1 MHDRPSDVIDSVYTV
16 PTYLEHMATR
26 HAKDPSPIAFVAS
39 NQGKT
44 DEAMQTVPAKI
55 NINCYY
61 GGCGHHE
68 WHSYDGFVGCILGR
82 GDTVD
87 DAKRLWFGKK
97 QSLNQR
103 DLALEHLSK
112 NALPKAHVIECW
124 YEACPYYGI
133 HTLGRLIGCITSAG
147 RPLEDS
153 IRCWNHHVDE
163 AEQVPLEEVLTPVR
177 PIEPSAPPHTEQA
190 VLDVE
195 PDCCIGQ
202 VAVDGAKHSNDV
214 DVGLVDILKIE
225 LMDCPDVPLQSAYDA
240 LHPMVLGD
248 MSQILRIRKL
258 LSEYKEYLEANPLPV
273 PTLISGRVEYDSRF
287 VKPEPVP
294 VPELDGMASYE
305 QYAEDFSY
313 ARGSHHIRNIAAGK
327 YRGKSEWYGQHLP
340 GHRRPA
346 RLDCGHYQKR
356 GDLHGDA
363 RFSHDVRL
371 WCHERD
377 CTTCYPDGVRKFGI
391 ATCETL
397 WAFKM
402 ACHSDAFLCKESGP
416 LHQYVYSL
424 GPKYAELAK
433 TKKGRTQ
440 NRAMLFHHMANLGRI
455 CTRCIRDSLN
465 CVCNRLSHVDGRCTV
480 CKRRSSSCKCVDSA
494 YHTGGLHGGGV
505 IYHACRFDNDCPAY
519 GPHYH
524 VICMGYVNV
533 KGWRKIHKEE
543 IAAGLMCSTPEAE
556 LEKTQGI
563 LIKRIKRRGANPCDE
578 RFMDIESKSELGG
591 LTYYLGTHNT
601 KAKGEHGVVYYG
613 TAANNR
619 FGIKKVRCH
628 DPDSIRKFEDWY
640 NKRLR
645 TLNYGG
651 KRYDLTHARVQRVDI
666 KDGEDET
673 RYDWK
678 FGAVEI
684 LGRNKANLGDEL
696 FEYLKTQISSHAY
709 DTRSVKAE
717 YRAPFS
723 EYFAEMA
730 KQAKEAGEDVD
741 DVVTVP
747 ANAKSNVVGATK
759 SAPYEP
765 SRRSIV
771 MELTYSRQVPAS
783 GRHKEKQHVV
793 YCVLDIDPSLVGL
806 CPACF
811 EPMQVMVPLSGVHP
825 RPPDVSGIDVKLDMD
840 AEKWAIWDR
849 SLDRGKGMPFIRKS
863 GIIQEWSFNLL
874 NPHPFE
880 RDLTPG
886 LAAQVAMDYVMAY
899 ARLYARYDNTT
910 FIELYDKHLAKHQWE
925 PDEWEWNKMRKKA
938 TDMSIANALGY
949 LQKYNVPVCEPTYY
963 ARKYVEDGVVEAVEP
978 MRWVLNYVSSVWQW
992 LGVNVKPTKVKNVT
1006 PSSDPPPFKPATGET
1021 FQLASMYYR
1030 GGRTD
1035 VKKDPIDSLNEAVK
1049 SSPSETGNGPLE
1061 QQSGKSVGEGGC
1073 GSKNFGSSGRSY
1085 TPKEMSTL
1093 LDDLEGKNGPKAKEL
1108 AECNLRLAKGL
1119 DSECQKD

>member
-1 MHDRPSDVIDSVYTV
+1 
-16 PTYLEHMATR
+16 
-26 HAKDPSPIAFVAS
+26 
-39 NQGKT
+39 
-44 DEAMQTVPAKI
+44 
-55 NINCYY
+55 
-61 GGCGHHE
+61 
-68 WHSYDGFVGCILGR
+68 
-82 GDTVD
+82 
-87 DAKRLWFGKK
+87 
-97 QSLNQR
+97 
-103 DLALEHLSK
+103 
-112 NALPKAHVIECW
+112 
-124 YEACPYYGI
+124 
-133 HTLGRLIGCITSAG
+133 
-147 RPLEDS
+147 
-153 IRCWNHHVDE
+153 
-163 AEQVPLEEVLTPVR
+163 
-177 PIEPSAPPHTEQA
+177 
-190 VLDVE
+190 
-195 PDCCIGQ
+195 
-202 VAVDGAKHSNDV
+202 
-214 DVGLVDILKIE
+214 
-225 LMDCPDVPLQSAYDA
+225 
-240 LHPMVLGD
+240 
-248 MSQILRIRKL
+248 
-258 LSEYKEYLEANPLPV
+258 
-273 PTLISGRVEYDSRF
+273 
-287 VKPEPVP
+287 
-294 VPELDGMASYE
+294 
-305 QYAEDFSY
+305 
-313 ARGSHHIRNIAAGK
+313 
-327 YRGKSEWYGQHLP
+327 
-340 GHRRPA
+340 
-346 RLDCGHYQKR
+346 
-356 GDLHGDA
+356 
-363 RFSHDVRL
+363 
-371 WCHERD
+371 
-377 CTTCYPDGVRKFGI
+377 
-391 ATCETL
+391 
-397 WAFKM
+397 
-402 ACHSDAFLCKESGP
+402 
-416 LHQYVYSL
+416 
-424 GPKYAELAK
+424 
-433 TKKGRTQ
+433 
-440 NRAMLFHHMANLGRI
+440 
-455 CTRCIRDSLN
+455 
-465 CVCNRLSHVDGRCTV
+465 
-480 CKRRSSSCKCVDSA
+480 
-494 YHTGGLHGGGV
+494 
-505 IYHACRFDNDCPAY
+505 
-519 GPHYH
+519 
-524 VICMGYVNV
+524 MGYVNV

-556 LEKTQGI
+556 LEKTQGV
-563 LIKRIKRRGANPCDE
+563 LIKRIKRQGVNPGDE

-666 KDGEDET
+666 NDGEVET

-678 FGAVEI
+678 FGAVGT

-709 DTRSVKAE
+709 ATRSVKAE

-741 DVVTVP
+741 GVVTVP

-811 EPMQVMVPLSGVHP
+811 EPMLAMVPLSGVHP
-825 RPPDVSGIDVKLDMD
+825 RPPDVSGIEVKLDMD

-849 SLDRGKGMPFIRKS
+849 SLDRGKGMPFFRKS

-886 LAAQVAMDYVMAY
+886 LCAQVAMDYVMAY

-910 FIELYDKHLAKHQWE
+910 FIELYDKHLAEHQWE
-925 PDEWEWNKMRKKA
+925 PDEWQWNKMRKKA

-992 LGVNVKPTKVKNVT
+992 LGVNVKPAKVKDVT
-1006 PSSDPPPFKPATGET
+1006 PPSEPPPFRPEPGET
-1021 FQLASMYYR
+1021 FSRGSMYFR
-1030 GGRTD
+1030 GGPYDIT
-1035 VKKDPIDSLNEAVK
+1035 KDPTEPYCQFTSASLSETRGRLLKRMNDKTIDSCVYM
-1049 SSPSETGNGPLE
+1049 SENFDFNGWSYKPEEFSALLAE
-1061 QQSGKSVGEGGC
+1061 LDGEIA
-1073 GSKNFGSSGRSY
+1073 
-1085 TPKEMSTL
+1085 L
-1093 LDDLEGKNGPKAKEL
+1093 KAKNL
-1108 AECNLRLAKGL
+1108 AEYEAKRAKEIDVEKTYG
-1119 DSECQKD
+1119 